1 MEFGGEFLKLYGP
14 LGLGWVAAA
23 ALAFY
28 IAKIGKEHRAEMKDL
43 RDELLGVVKGN
54 QEVIERNTEQSTKL
68 VVLLNERLPKSG
80 G

>member
-28 IAKIGKEHRAEMKDL
+28 IARISKEHRAEMKEL